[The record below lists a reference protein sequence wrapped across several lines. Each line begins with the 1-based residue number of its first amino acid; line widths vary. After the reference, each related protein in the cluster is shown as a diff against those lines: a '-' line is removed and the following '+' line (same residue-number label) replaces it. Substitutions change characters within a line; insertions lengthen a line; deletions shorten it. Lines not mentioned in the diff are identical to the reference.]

1 MRRDW
6 RAKQKGREP
15 KRIPRGTFGGRRK
28 LAAFEGA
35 SRGHTFM
42 QTGGWFAGA
51 VCSRDTA
58 QRRWGSDSALA
69 PRFTFP
75 ADAQTKHL
83 LRLDP
88 QTYRLS

>member
-6 RAKQKGREP
+6 RAKKQREEP
-15 KRIPRGTFGGRRK
+15 WRIPRGSFMRPAKALT
-28 LAAFEGA
+28 FEGA
-35 SRGHTFM
+35 SGGHAFM
-42 QTGGWFAGA
+42 QTGESSPARPA
-51 VCSRDTA
+51 PAYPA